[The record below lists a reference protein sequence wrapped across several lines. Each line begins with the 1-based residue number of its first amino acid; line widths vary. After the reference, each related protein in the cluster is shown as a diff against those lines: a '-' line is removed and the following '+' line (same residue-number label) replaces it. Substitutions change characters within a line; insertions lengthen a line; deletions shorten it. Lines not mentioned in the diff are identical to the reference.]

1 MKAAS
6 AFIFALGGIRLMLET
21 KCTSITNSIGYEGM
35 EPAYAVPTGFGSNE
49 AIFLIP
55 RVVNHNIQLEN
66 KRKESLQNPN
76 LILSEQDFYFL
87 QRRPKGGRKILTNMS
102 GFRSY
107 PLTRNLRKR
116 FSQAVNCL
124 KKMHPMEDS
133 SEKKTLDITVWSQIR
148 IITSMVVA
156 VDKINTSEAKT
167 LKSNSRLSYGTT
179 EDVGRI
185 V

>member
-1 MKAAS
+1 M
-6 AFIFALGGIRLMLET
+6 LGT
-21 KCTSITNSIGYEGM
+21 KYSSITNSIGHEGM
-35 EPAYAVPTGFGSNE
+35 KLAYAVSTGFGTDETKFS
-49 AIFLIP
+49 IP
-55 RVVNHNIQLEN
+55 RVANHNIQMEN
-66 KRKESLQNPN
+66 KRKEILQNPN
-76 LILSEQDFYFL
+76 LILSKQDFYFL
-87 QRRPKGGRKILTNMS
+87 QRCTKGGRKILTNMS

-179 EDVGRI
+179 EDVARI